1 MSSTVRITKKDKQE
15 LENLINYLNYK
26 GKGKSKIT
34 QEQMISLLIK
44 AGIKRKT
51 ELLEQFI
58 KPDNDYDWKND
69 PIFSLIEIELEENS
83 SENVD
88 EIVYGDGD

>member
-58 KPDNDYDWKND
+58 NPDNDYDWKND
-69 PIFSLIEIELEENS
+69 RHLKTIQI
-83 SENVD
+83 
-88 EIVYGDGD
+88 

>member
-1 MSSTVRITKKDKQE
+1 MSSTIRINKKDKQE

-26 GKGKSKIT
+26 GKSKLT

-44 AGIKRKT
+44 AGIKRKS
-51 ELLEQFI
+51 ELLDQII
-58 KPDNDYDWKND
+58 KPDSNGHWKND

-83 SENVD
+83 SETVD
-88 EIVYGDGD
+88 ENVYGD

>member
-26 GKGKSKIT
+26 GKSKIT

-44 AGIKRKT
+44 AGIKQKT

-58 KPDNDYDWKND
+58 KPDNNYDWKND
-69 PIFSLIEIELEENS
+69 PIFSLIEVELEENS
-83 SENVD
+83 SETVD
-88 EIVYGDGD
+88 EIVYGE

>member
-15 LENLINYLNYK
+15 LENLINYLNY
-26 GKGKSKIT
+26 KGKSKIT

-51 ELLEQFI
+51 ELLELLEQII

-69 PIFSLIEIELEENS
+69 SIFSLKLT
-83 SENVD
+83 
-88 EIVYGDGD
+88 

>member
-26 GKGKSKIT
+26 GKSKIT

-44 AGIKRKT
+44 AGIKRKS

-69 PIFSLIEIELEENS
+69 PIFSLIEVELEENS
-83 SENVD
+83 SETVD
-88 EIVYGDGD
+88 EIVYGDGDGD